1 MHRCGS
7 YPGWMPV
14 RPRTTALLV
23 VGAAT
28 ASGALVLG
36 AGKGLPEWLFGAAL
50 LTFVLLV
57 THRGVVGVLEARAA
71 SAQAAA
77 LSAVDVGEAARRA
90 VAAERERLSG
100 DITRRL
106 RELVSAVAAEV
117 AAAREAA
124 DPGPGLARIH
134 RLAQEASA
142 ELRRQ
147 LGLLRRPAEDD
158 PVGSGGGKAGFP
170 RRVRADVAVAAATGV
185 LAAVEAVVHPRAEG
199 LAWSWGSVLL
209 TALTAVT
216 VVAARAAAA
225 AGACAAGALYVAGA
239 VVGAPVTGGL
249 WCLVTVGG
257 LLWSVTA
264 AGARLSDGAA
274 AAVLVAG
281 SVTATGW
288 RDADNVAVLVGLEL
302 VAIAA
307 GLVTGRARRRAET
320 SARAADDRR
329 RSLAAATSAAVV
341 AERGSFAREVHDVV
355 SHTVGVVAVQAAA
368 GQVSWPDRPDVARRT
383 LDVIGDAA
391 AGALAELE
399 RLEVRRPARR
409 TEHDV
414 TALVDRIRAGGT
426 RVRCVLPARLPA
438 SCVDVVYRVVQE
450 CLTNVVRHARGAAA
464 TVEVEAAG
472 SAVRVVVS
480 DDGPGAGEAGRGYGL
495 VGLGERVA
503 FVGGTL
509 TYGPPPAG
517 RGFRVTVVLPVAAE
531 PVPERVP

>member
-1 MHRCGS
+1 MHRRGS

-14 RPRTTALLV
+14 RSRTTALLV
-23 VGAAT
+23 AGAAT

-36 AGKGLPEWLFGAAL
+36 AGRGLPEWLFGAAL
-50 LTFVLLV
+50 LTFALLV
-57 THRGVVGVLEARAA
+57 THRGVVGILEARGA
-71 SAQAAA
+71 SARAAA
-77 LSAVDVGEAARRA
+77 LSAVDVGDVARRA

-106 RELVSAVAAEV
+106 RELVSAVGAEV
-117 AAAREAA
+117 SAAREAA

-158 PVGSGGGKAGFP
+158 PAGSADAGVMSP
-170 RRVRADVAVAAATGV
+170 RPVRADVAAAAAAGL

-199 LAWSWGSVLL
+199 LPWSWGSVLL

-216 VVAARAAAA
+216 VVAVRTAPA
-225 AGACAAGALYVAGA
+225 AGACAAGALYVAAA
-239 VVGAPVTGGL
+239 VVGAPVTGGF

-257 LLWSVTA
+257 LLWSLTA
-264 AGARLSDGAA
+264 AGAGGPDGAA
-274 AAVLVAG
+274 AVVLVTG

-288 RDADNVAVLVGLEL
+288 RDPDNLAVLVGFEL
-302 VAIAA
+302 VAVVA
-307 GLVTGRARRRAET
+307 GLVTGRARRRADR
-320 SARAADDRR
+320 SARAAADRR
-329 RSLAAATSAAVV
+329 RSLAAATSAAVA

-383 LDVIGDAA
+383 LDVIGDAVD
-391 AGALAELE
+391 GALAELE
-399 RLEVRRPARR
+399 RLEVDRPAQR
-409 TEHDV
+409 TELDV

-426 RVRCVLPARLPA
+426 RVRSVLPARLPS

-464 TVEVEAAG
+464 TVEVEAVG

-495 VGLGERVA
+495 IGLAERVA

-509 TYGPPPAG
+509 TYGPPPTG
-517 RGFRVTVVLPVAAE
+517 RGFRVTVVLPVATEQVPE
-531 PVPERVP
+531 PVP